1 VIAPTAGLVAVLGTM
16 AVLVLLVGIWYP
28 AYARTRVLRRRLG
41 LLVGVP
47 GGADA
52 LDMGGRRRS
61 RGLRRPAGSGHSD
74 VLRGL
79 EDRLERAALDITAG
93 EIVGA
98 MAVLAGASALIA
110 GVLWGPLPAAAG
122 FVFGAALPL
131 LWINW
136 RHGRR
141 QRAFLGQLSDT
152 IALLA
157 STVRAGHSLLQ
168 GLEQVAHESVE
179 PTRSAI
185 EQVVREIGVGS
196 SQSEAMERLAAR
208 FPSEDLDLIVA
219 SINVQHEVGGSLA
232 QSLDDMAAVL
242 RERQR
247 IEGDIR
253 ALTAQQRYS
262 AYVLA
267 LLPIFVAA
275 ALLFISRDYISLLF
289 EGTLRYAAIAAG
301 LMVLVGFILMRR
313 IASVDV

>member
-1 VIAPTAGLVAVLGTM
+1 MIVPSVGLIAVLGTS

-28 AYARTRVLRRRLG
+28 TYVRGRVLRRRLG
-41 LLVGVP
+41 LLVGAS
-47 GGADA
+47 GGAAID
-52 LDMGGRRRS
+52 LGGRRRT
-61 RGLRRPAGSGHSD
+61 RGVRRPNVDGRSG
-74 VLRGL
+74 LFRGL
-79 EDRLERAALDITAG
+79 EERLERSALDLTVG
-93 EIVGA
+93 EVVGA
-98 MAVLAGASALIA
+98 MAVLAVSCGLIG
-110 GVLWGPLPAAAG
+110 GVLSGPFLG
-122 FVFGAALPL
+122 VVGVIFGGSLPL

-136 RHGRR
+136 RHRR
-141 QRAFLGQLSDT
+141 RLSAFRAQLPDT

-168 GLEQVAHESVE
+168 AFEQVARESVE

-185 EQVVREIGVGS
+185 DQVVREIGVGA
-196 SQSEAMERLAAR
+196 SQNEAIERLAAR

-232 QSLDDMAAVL
+232 QSLDDMSETL

-267 LLPIFVAA
+267 LLPICVAV
-275 ALLFISRDYISLLF
+275 ALYFISRDYIELLF
-289 EGTLRYAAIAAG
+289 QGTLRFAAIAAG
-301 LMVLVGFILMRR
+301 LMIALGFVLMRK
-313 IASVDV
+313 IATIDV

>member
-1 VIAPTAGLVAVLGTM
+1 MIAPTAGLIAVLGAST
-16 AVLVLLVGIWYP
+16 VLVLLVGLWYP
-28 AYARTRVLRRRLG
+28 AYMRTRSLRRRLA
-41 LLVGVP
+41 LLVGVA
-47 GGADA
+47 GGSAVD
-52 LDMGGRRRS
+52 LGGRRRA
-61 RGLRRPAGSGHSD
+61 RGLRRPTLDGRSD
-74 VLRGL
+74 LLRGL
-79 EDRLERAALDITAG
+79 EERLELAALDITAG

-98 MAVLAGASALIA
+98 MAVLAAVSALIA
-110 GVLWGPLPAAAG
+110 GLLWGPVLALAG
-122 FVFGAALPL
+122 VLFGASVPL

-141 QRAFLGQLSDT
+141 QRAFLAQLPDT

-168 GLEQVAHESVE
+168 GFEQVAHESVE

-185 EQVVREIGVGS
+185 EQVVREIGVGA
-196 SQSEAMERLAAR
+196 SQNEAIERLAAR
-208 FPSEDLDLIVA
+208 FPSEDLDLIAA

-232 QSLDDMAAVL
+232 QSLDEMAGTL

-267 LLPIFVAA
+267 LLPICVAA
-275 ALLFISRDYISLLF
+275 ALFIISRDYISLLF
-289 EGTLRYAAIAAG
+289 VGWLRLAAIAAA
-301 LMVLVGFILMRR
+301 LMVLLGFILMRR